1 MRIDKTIS
9 MLNEK
14 KKTAKS
20 DAERYNIQMKI
31 DILLKKQ
38 RNENN

>member
-1 MRIDKTIS
+1 MKIDKTIE
-9 MLNEK
+9 MLKER

-20 DAERYNIQMKI
+20 DAERYNVQMKI

-38 RNENN
+38 NDDNN